1 MSRIGV
7 FGGAFNPIHN
17 GHLFIAKESLQVFN
31 LSRVFFV
38 PTGNPV
44 FPKEELLDKSVRANF
59 VELSIKNEP
68 KFETSYFE
76 IDRSE
81 PSYYIET
88 LRFFRGSYEDV
99 YSIIGEDAFISFHK
113 WKNSYEIMKS
123 SKIIIAERFDDGFSR
138 TRKYIEEKY
147 KEYIKNIYFLSHPFY
162 KISSTVVRER
172 IKQNKHI
179 DYLVPDSIKQIIL
192 SKKYYKL

>member
-1 MSRIGV
+1 MSRIGI

-17 GHLFIAKESLQVFN
+17 GHLFIAKESLRVFN
-31 LSRVFFV
+31 LSKIFFV

-44 FPKEELLDKSVRANF
+44 FPKEELLDKSVRANL

-68 KFETSYFE
+68 EFAISYFE

-88 LRFFRGSYEDV
+88 LKFFRGFYEDV
-99 YSIIGEDAFISFHK
+99 YSIIGEDAFISFHR
-113 WKNSYEIMKS
+113 WKEPYEIMKS

-138 TRKYIEEKY
+138 TQKYIEENY
-147 KEYIKNIYFLSHPFY
+147 KGYRKDIYFLSHPFY
-162 KISSTVVRER
+162 RISSTVVRER

-179 DYLVPDSIKQIIL
+179 DYLVPDSVKQIIL
-192 SKKYYKL
+192 SQKYYNL